1 VSLERS
7 LALFFLTVSIIYA
20 YTAYFTIDASL
31 PPFAKLSPVWPSSF
45 PKIISAISVVLG
57 FWLIFSKPAANA
69 KPEINLEQLQD
80 YSWFPALALLG
91 MMIAY
96 ALLLRPVGFIVSTFS
111 FLVLGSMVL
120 GERKLLL
127 PSIISLIC
135 SGGIWYLV
143 QEVLGIYLRP
153 WPWFLSGGF

>member
-20 YTAYFTIDASL
+20 YTAFFTIDANL
-31 PPFAKLSPVWPSSF
+31 PPFAKLSPIWPSSF
-45 PKIISAISVVLG
+45 PKIISTMSVVLG
-57 FWLIFSKPAANA
+57 FALVFSKPSANA
-69 KPEINLEQLQD
+69 KPELNFEQLQD
-80 YSWFPALALLG
+80 YSWFPAIALLG

-96 ALLLRPVGFIVSTFS
+96 ALLLRPVGFLVSTFS
-111 FLVLGSMVL
+111 FLVLGSIVL